1 MLADLVWSFPPIFFF
16 CDTVFLLLVSSLLST
31 LKGLFYSPC
40 SAAQHTVLLPT
51 ASNACI
57 ARSVGSC
64 TCGMTAAG
72 VGDGEGRNTE
82 SDEWLLREAVKGQ
95 PRTLFFSIAVYRS
108 LSLTFTWSA
117 LSALS
122 PMCRGLTYFLLFSP
136 SLLSFSG
143 VISSFYATT
152 WPFCAS
158 LSSFVEVC
166 VAGTA
171 RQEPEQPRSDKGVN
185 LCWKRGEVGM
195 RG

>member
-1 MLADLVWSFPPIFFF
+1 MRISFSPLISLCFFLVLADLVWSFPPIFFF

-122 PMCRGLTYFLLFSP
+122 PMCRGLTYFLLSSP
-136 SLLSFSG
+136 LATLVLWRNFFLLRHYLAILRVTFIFCGG
-143 VISSFYATT
+143 VCRRDSK
-152 WPFCAS
+152 
-158 LSSFVEVC
+158 
-166 VAGTA
+166 AGA
-171 RQEPEQPRSDKGVN
+171 RAAK
-185 LCWKRGEVGM
+185 K
-195 RG
+195 